1 LPFFQFINFLR
12 ENGNSSAQKWY
23 WDEVEWI
30 EDIKN
35 RYKVKDD
42 PYRLTTVLGKK
53 SIVKVY
59 NFLGKNENVMSLNF
73 P

>member
-42 PYRLTTVLGKK
+42 PYGLTTVLGKK

-59 NFLGKNENVMSLNF
+59 NFLGKNKNVMSLNF